1 MYHMAKQQGWK
12 LPESYSGY
20 AFLSYDSQPLPTK
33 HVTAAEV
40 LKFRDAAWQQ
50 YFSHPAYLKLVE
62 TKFGEKERANVEA
75 MAKVPLRRK
84 LLGD

>member
-12 LPESYSGY
+12 LPDSYNGY

-40 LKFRDAAWQQ
+40 LRFRDEAWQK
-50 YFSHPAYLKLVE
+50 YFSNPAYLKLVE
-62 TKFGEKERANVEA
+62 TKFGDKERMNVEA
-75 MAKVPLRRK
+75 MAKVRLHRK